1 LFASDART
9 TVRLVLAAALH
20 HTESSHPRPEPAPRL
35 RPVPARPRRR
45 LPTARTVALYTL
57 GLVAGF
63 LLAALA
69 SAPAGTEVVAFQVQM
84 AAIAG
89 AVGGLAALR
98 ARAVSRRRTRPRPL

>member
-9 TVRLVLAAALH
+9 TVRPVLAAALH
-20 HTESSHPRPEPAPRL
+20 HTESSHPRPAPARRL
-35 RPVPARPRRR
+35 RPVPARRRR
-45 LPTARTVALYTL
+45 LPSPGTVALYAL

-98 ARAVSRRRTRPRPL
+98 ARALTRRRARLRPL

>member
-1 LFASDART
+1 M
-9 TVRLVLAAALH
+9 LATALRH
-20 HTESSHPRPEPAPRL
+20 AESHPRPDPAPRL
-35 RPVPARPRRR
+35 RPVPARRRR
-45 LPTARTVALYTL
+45 GLPSARTVALYAL

-69 SAPAGTEVVAFQVQM
+69 SVPAGAGVVASQVQM

-98 ARAVSRRRTRPRPL
+98 ARAVTRRRARLRPP

>member
-1 LFASDART
+1 M
-9 TVRLVLAAALH
+9 LAAALRD
-20 HTESSHPRPEPAPRL
+20 TESSHLRPDPARRL
-35 RPVPARPRRR
+35 RPVPARRRRR
-45 LPTARTVALYTL
+45 LPSARTVALYAL

-69 SAPAGTEVVAFQVQM
+69 SAPGGAEVVAFQVQM

-98 ARAVSRRRTRPRPL
+98 ARAVARRRARLRPL